1 MFLLKLNF
9 EEGQLYGNFWF
20 YIIII
25 YRKFFD
31 FQCLSGDIRMYFP
44 ILTGVENERVYSSKF
59 GDILVKMIIL
69 NLDF

>member
-9 EEGQLYGNFWF
+9 EEGQLYGNSWF

-31 FQCLSGDIRMYFP
+31 FQCLSGAIRMYFP
-44 ILTGVENERVYSSKF
+44 ILTGVENERAYSSKI
-59 GDILVKMIIL
+59 GDILVK
-69 NLDF
+69 NDHFES

>member
-31 FQCLSGDIRMYFP
+31 FQFLSREIRMCFP
-44 ILTGVENERVYSSKF
+44 ILTGVENERFHSANIFDGPKKK
-59 GDILVKMIIL
+59 D
-69 NLDF
+69 DFEF

>member
-44 ILTGVENERVYSSKF
+44 ILTGVENERAYSSKI
-59 GDILVKMIIL
+59 GDILVK
-69 NLDF
+69 NDHFES